1 MIPILYQSVTEGTVP
16 NDYGIG
22 ALTDCLSCEVKEE
35 RNGSYELTLVYA
47 SKGIHAEDIQPNRV
61 IKAKP
66 NYNDNPQLF
75 RIYKVGKEMNGRFEV
90 NAQHISYD
98 LSGKLLPSGI
108 VTFDA
113 LATVQAITSQGC
125 GNFTVTTDISS
136 SRVFHSDPPSSTR
149 SWFGGK
155 EKSLLDLY
163 GGEWKYD
170 NFTCSLL
177 ASRGS
182 DRGVTIRYGKNLTE
196 LSQEISIENL
206 VSAVLPYAIN
216 PEDNST
222 VTGTKKQTGLNIG
235 VDREIAVDFSDSVEW
250 KDSTPVST
258 QLTNLATKYVQ
269 NNSSSFVNMKNSITL
284 NFAQSGEL
292 KERVDLCDTVRIYF
306 EALGITAT
314 AKCVSATWDVLAD
327 RYTSNTFGDAVSSIT
342 DTIST
347 VQKKIDVVPTKNEV
361 AQNISEATQ
370 MITGNLG
377 GYVVFHDSDSDG
389 QPDEILIMDTPDI
402 ATAVNVWR
410 WNQNGLG
417 FSSTGYSGSYSTL
430 ALTADGK
437 INASAITAGTL
448 TADLIKAGILSD
460 SQGNSTINMTN
471 GVARL
476 LNLKAL
482 SSFDL
487 IEADD
492 TIYASMG
499 HSRPTEAHLSLLTYA
514 KLTGSNTN
522 SRLTINCADVN
533 SQGKSQVMLDTTD
546 GQASLTLGKGAGLGT
561 FTNGVFMYCTND
573 GGHLFLRDG
582 SGDNRVQL
590 ENSTNGGR
598 LYLKNT
604 SGTNQVSLYVDSN
617 GGHLSLA
624 NGSQTPILLQNSAD
638 GGNLYIRNSS
648 GNVVAQ
654 FNVGSGNKDGILYLK
669 NSSGTDMIWALG
681 HTGLVSAVTVTQ
693 RSSRKVKD
701 NIKPIEDSE
710 KILELQAVSFDFKN
724 KDLGTDRRGF
734 IAEDVEE
741 ILPNLVT
748 PEEDGKPSSLNYIE
762 MIPYLQDVIKKQ
774 EERIKV
780 LEEKLTK
787 LGG

>member
-389 QPDEILIMDTPDI
+389 QPDEILIMNTPDI
-402 ATAVNVWR
+402 ATANQVWR
-410 WNQNGLG
+410 WNKNGLG
-417 FSSTGYSGSYSTL
+417 YATSYAGPYNTI

-437 INASAITAGTL
+437 INASAISTGTL

-487 IEADD
+487 IESDD

-499 HSRPTEAHLSLLTYA
+499 HSRPTEAHLNLLTYA
-514 KLTGSNTN
+514 KLMGSNTY
-522 SRLTINCADVN
+522 SRLTLNCADVN
-533 SQGKSQVMLDTTD
+533 NQGKSQAMLDTTD
-546 GQASLTLGKGAGLGT
+546 GQSSLTLGRGVGSGT
-561 FTNGVFMYCTND
+561 FTNCVFMYTAND
-573 GGHLFLRDG
+573 GGHLVLRDG
-582 SGDNRVQL
+582 SGNARATL
-590 ENSTNGGR
+590 ENSSNGGQ

-604 SGTNQVSLYVDSN
+604 SGVNQVSAFINSN
-617 GGHLSLA
+617 GGQLLLG
-624 NGSQTPILLQNSAD
+624 NGSRTPITLQNSSD
-638 GGNLYIRNSS
+638 GGNLYIKNASD
-648 GNVVAQ
+648 NVVCQ
-654 FNVGSGNKDGILYLK
+654 FNVGAGNKDGIMYLFK
-669 NSSGTDMIWALG
+669 ADHTATIYALG
-681 HTGLVSAVTVTQ
+681 HTGNITCVSLTQ
-693 RSSRKVKD
+693 TSSKKVKD

-710 KILELQAVSFDFKN
+710 KILELQAVSFDFKDKDRGTN
-724 KDLGTDRRGF
+724 KRGF

-780 LEEKLTK
+780 LEEKITK

>member
-22 ALTDCLSCEVKEE
+22 ALTDCLSCVVKED
-35 RNGSYELTLVYA
+35 RNGSYELALTYA
-47 SKGIHAEDIQPNRV
+47 VSGIHAEEIKPNRI

-66 NYNDNPQLF
+66 NFNDNPQLF
-75 RIYKVGKEMNGRFEV
+75 RIYKVGKNMNGRFEV

-98 LSGKLLPSGI
+98 LSGKILPANI
-108 VTFDA
+108 VTFDS
-113 LATVQAITSQGC
+113 LATVQALTNQGG
-125 GNFTVTTDISS
+125 GNFTITTDISS
-136 SRVFHSDPPSSTR
+136 TRTFKSFTPASTR

-155 EKSLLDLY
+155 EGSLLDIY

-177 ASRGS
+177 ASRGTN
-182 DRGVTIRYGKNLTE
+182 RGATIRNGKNLTE

-206 VSAVLPYAIN
+206 VTAVLPYAIN
-216 PEDNST
+216 PDNQAI
-222 VTGTKKQTGLNIG
+222 VTGTKKSTGLSIG
-235 VDREIAVDFSDSVEW
+235 VDREIAVDFTEKVDW

-258 QLTNLATKYVQ
+258 QLTNIVNNYV
-269 NNSSSFVNMKNSITL
+269 SSNLSALINMKDSITL
-284 NFAQSGEL
+284 NFVQLSDL
-292 KERVDLCDTVRIYF
+292 KERVDLCDTVQIYY

-327 RYTSNTFGDAVSSIT
+327 RYSSSTFGDTVTTIS

-347 VQKKIDVVPTKNEV
+347 VQKKVELVPTKTEV
-361 AQNISEATQ
+361 AESIDRQTEL
-370 MITGNLG
+370 ITGNLG

-389 QPDEILIMDTPDI
+389 QPDEILIMNTADI
-402 ATAVNVWR
+402 ATATNVWR
-410 WNQNGLG
+410 WNKNGLG
-417 FSSTGYSGSYSTL
+417 YSGTGYAGPYNTL
-430 ALTADGK
+430 ALTSDGK
-437 INASAITAGTL
+437 INASAITAGIL

-499 HSRPTEAHLSLLTYA
+499 HSRPTEAHLNLLTYA

-533 SQGKSQVMLDTTD
+533 SQGKSQVMLDATD
-546 GQASLTLGKGAGLGT
+546 GQASLTLGRGAGSST
-561 FTNGVFMYCTND
+561 FTNCAFMYSAND
-573 GGHLFLRDG
+573 GGHLYLRDG
-582 SGDNRVQL
+582 SGNNRVQL
-590 ENSTNGGR
+590 ENSTNGGQ

-604 SGTNQVSLYVDSN
+604 SGVNQVSTYINSDGGQLLLGNGSRSQIILQNSSY
-617 GGHLSLA
+617 GGHLFIKNDS
-624 NGSQTPILLQNSAD
+624 D
-638 GGNLYIRNSS
+638 
-648 GNVVAQ
+648 NVVAQ
-654 FNVGSGNKDGILYLK
+654 FNTGSTNKDGLMYLFK
-669 NSSGTDMIWALG
+669 AD
-681 HTGLVSAVTVTQ
+681 HTTTIYAIGNTGNITCVSLTQ
-693 RSSRKVKD
+693 TSSRKVKD
-701 NIKPIEDSE
+701 NIKPIEDSA
-710 KILELQAVSFDFKN
+710 KVLELQAVSFDFKD
-724 KDLGTDRRGF
+724 KDLGTDKRGF
-734 IAEDVEE
+734 VAEEVAE
-741 ILPNLVT
+741 ILPNLVS
-748 PEEDGKPSSLNYIE
+748 PEEDGKPMSLDYIGL
-762 MIPYLQDVIKKQ
+762 IAYLQDVIKKH

-780 LEEKLTK
+780 LEEKITK

>member
-136 SRVFHSDPPSSTR
+136 SRVFHSDTPSSTR

-222 VTGTKKQTGLNIG
+222 VTGTKKSTGLNIG

-269 NNSSSFVNMKNSITL
+269 NNSSSFINMKNSITL

-389 QPDEILIMDTPDI
+389 QPDEILIMNTPDI
-402 ATAVNVWR
+402 ATANQVWR
-410 WNQNGLG
+410 WNKNGLG
-417 FSSTGYSGSYSTL
+417 YATSYSGPYNTV

-437 INASAITAGTL
+437 INASAISTGTL

-487 IEADD
+487 IESDD

-499 HSRPTEAHLSLLTYA
+499 HSRPTEAHLNLLTYA
-514 KLTGSNTN
+514 KLMGSNTY

-533 SQGKSQVMLDTTD
+533 NQGKSQAMLDTTD
-546 GQASLTLGKGAGLGT
+546 GQSSLTLGRGVGSGT
-561 FTNGVFMYCTND
+561 FTNCVFMYTAND
-573 GGHLFLRDG
+573 GGHLVLRDG
-582 SGDNRVQL
+582 SGNARVTL
-590 ENSTNGGR
+590 ENSSNGGQ

-604 SGTNQVSLYVDSN
+604 SGVNQVSAFINSN
-617 GGHLSLA
+617 GGQLLLG
-624 NGSQTPILLQNSAD
+624 NGSRTPITLQNSSD
-638 GGNLYIRNSS
+638 GGNLYIKNASD
-648 GNVVAQ
+648 NVVCQ
-654 FNVGSGNKDGILYLK
+654 FNVGAGNKDGIMYLFK
-669 NSSGTDMIWALG
+669 ADHTATIWALG
-681 HTGLVSAVTVTQ
+681 HTGNITCVSLTQ
-693 RSSRKVKD
+693 TSSRKVKD

-710 KILELQAVSFDFKN
+710 KILELQAVSFDFKD
-724 KDLGTDRRGF
+724 KDRGTDKRGF

-741 ILPNLVT
+741 ILPNLVN
-748 PEEDGKPSSLNYIE
+748 PEEDGKPMTLNYVE

-780 LEEKLTK
+780 LEEKITK

>member
-1 MIPILYQSVTEGTVP
+1 MIPILYNAVTEGTVP

-22 ALTDCLSCEVKEE
+22 SLTDCLSCEVTEE
-35 RNGSYELTLVYA
+35 RNGSYELTLSYA
-47 SKGIHAEDIQPNRV
+47 VGGIHADEIEVNRI

-66 NYNDNPQLF
+66 NYTDNPQLF
-75 RIYKVGKEMNGRFEV
+75 RIYKVGKAMNGRFEV

-98 LSGKLLPSGI
+98 LSGKILPAGI
-108 VTFDA
+108 LTFDA
-113 LATVQAITSQGC
+113 LATVQAITANGG
-125 GNFTVTTDISS
+125 GNFNITTDISS
-136 SRVFHSDPPSSTR
+136 SATFKTDVPASTR

-155 EKSLLDLY
+155 ERSLLDIY

-177 ASRGS
+177 ASRGT
-182 DRGVTIRYGKNLTE
+182 DRGTTIRYGKNLTE
-196 LSQEISIENL
+196 LSQEISFENL
-206 VSAVLPYAIN
+206 VTAIVPYAVN
-216 PEDNST
+216 PDDSSV
-222 VTGTKKQTGLNIG
+222 VTGTEVSTGLSLN
-235 VDREIAVDFSDSVEW
+235 VDKKLAIDFNDGIEW
-250 KDSTPVST
+250 NDSTPIAT
-258 QLTNLATKYVQ
+258 QLNTLATRYVTA
-269 NNSSSFVNMKNSITL
+269 NRSSMVNMKNSITL
-284 NFAQSGEL
+284 NFAQSGDL
-292 KERVDLCDTVRIYF
+292 KERVDLCDTVKIYF
-306 EALGITAT
+306 EALGITAS

-327 RYTSNTFGDAVSSIT
+327 RYSSNTFGDAVSTIT
-342 DTIST
+342 DTIAT
-347 VQKKIDVVPTKNEV
+347 VEKKIVNVPTKNEV
-361 AQNISEATQ
+361 AQTVSEATQ

-402 ATAVNVWR
+402 STSLNIWR
-410 WNQNGLG
+410 WNQAGLG
-417 FSSTGYSGSYSTL
+417 FSSSGYAGPYDTV

-448 TADLIKAGILSD
+448 NADLIKAGILSD

-471 GVARL
+471 GVAKL

-499 HSRPTEAHLSLLTYA
+499 HSRPTEAHLNLLTYA

-546 GQASLTLGKGAGLGT
+546 GQASLTLGKGAGSST

-573 GGHLFLRDG
+573 GGHLVLRDG
-582 SGDNRVQL
+582 SGNGRVQL

-624 NGSQTPILLQNSAD
+624 NGSQTPILLQNSSD

-669 NSSGTDMIWALG
+669 DSSGSDMIWALG
-681 HTGLVSAVTVTQ
+681 HTGLISAITVTQ

-701 NIKPIEDSE
+701 NIKPIEDSK

-741 ILPNLVT
+741 VLPNLVT

-780 LEEKLTK
+780 LEEKITK